1 MLLLKFC
8 VKRAGHCTNRRVE
21 AAHDHTLL
29 MLEIP
34 RANDKKELAAEQML
48 AALHGI
54 LRTKREL
61 KVSGTLQEHI
71 SLEVAAIE
79 QRLRFYI
86 WTPKHLQAFVEGQIY
101 AQYPTVQIFEQ
112 ETDYADRELSQSV
125 IHSTELTLTADETIP
140 IKTFPSFEVDPLA
153 AITATLAKLDKE
165 DEEMWIQIMAR
176 PVHDDWHKKGARMAA
191 KIKRGGG
198 VFGGSGGSMTY
209 AAEAFA
215 ALVRPPAGTGETKA
229 PEVSERDK
237 SRISAIEEKS
247 NKLGYQVKI
256 RLVYAGHDQHTARLR
271 MQALVGAFK
280 QFNTTNLNGFE
291 AKSSSYNRDKQLEY
305 QTRFFI
311 DKGYILNIEELASLL
326 HLPHT

>member
-1 MLLLKFC
+1 MAALFGRSKSI
-8 VKRAGHCTNRRVE
+8 AASHEHC
-21 AAHDHTLL
+21 LL

-34 RANDKKELAAEQML
+34 RTNDKKELAAEQML

-61 KVSGTLQEHI
+61 KLSGTLQEHI
-71 SLEVAAIE
+71 SLEVAAIG

-112 ETDYADRELSQSV
+112 EEDYADRQLHQTV

-176 PVHDDWHKKGARMAA
+176 PVHDDWHRKGARMVAR
-191 KIKRGGG
+191 IKRGGG
-198 VFGGSGGSMTY
+198 LFGGGSGNGMGY
-209 AAEAFA
+209 AAEALA
-215 ALVRPPAGTGETKA
+215 AL
-229 PEVSERDK
+229 
-237 SRISAIEEKS
+237 
-247 NKLGYQVKI
+247 
-256 RLVYAGHDQHTARLR
+256 
-271 MQALVGAFK
+271 
-280 QFNTTNLNGFE
+280 
-291 AKSSSYNRDKQLEY
+291 
-305 QTRFFI
+305 
-311 DKGYILNIEELASLL
+311 
-326 HLPHT
+326 LP